1 MGWCSVRRPA
11 GDADCHTLTRCSV
24 TLHVHRSRCSRP
36 AVAIPE
42 VCWVWWQWRPSA
54 CHSSRASWRT
64 RGGSGAR
71 APATRHGRRGA
82 RVVAAGQFGEVNRD
96 RVWLTGSGRE
106 EERDFISM
114 RRPVVMVGTV
124 EWPVCSPTWDMLNF
138 ASGRCRLGGGENWR
152 RSWVP
157 YSWHLARSDST
168 GSSILYRGPC
178 LLVVTC

>member
-1 MGWCSVRRPA
+1 MQTA
-11 GDADCHTLTRCSV
+11 T
-24 TLHVHRSRCSRP
+24 RSR
-36 AVAIPE
+36 AALL
-42 VCWVWWQWRPSA
+42 PSTCTA
-54 CHSSRASWRT
+54 AAAAGRRWPFQRCVRS
-64 RGGSGAR
+64 GGSGAR

-138 ASGRCRLGGGENWR
+138 TSGRCRLGGGENWR